1 MHRNRRGTIYCMP
14 MKPHVD
20 RGNEQRAQF
29 QRLGIVIENLSS
41 ALYFQVC
48 IHVYTRVYR
57 SFFKTKQLLEV
68 CFYFIKENNSHTIH
82 ASVYRE
88 IYVYI
93 DACIKVMDVDWAAK
107 TQVILSH
114 LRMQNSDVPFRSD
127 KQYLSSHSLE
137 QRSLNSL
144 RLVLNDV
151 QF

>member
-1 MHRNRRGTIYCMP
+1 MHRNRRGNIYCMP

-48 IHVYTRVYR
+48 IHVYIGRFSKQNSYWRFAFTSLRRIIHTRYMHLY
-57 SFFKTKQLLEV
+57 T
-68 CFYFIKENNSHTIH
+68 
-82 ASVYRE
+82 E

-107 TQVILSH
+107 TQVILSP

-137 QRSLNSL
+137 QRSLN
-144 RLVLNDV
+144 
-151 QF
+151 